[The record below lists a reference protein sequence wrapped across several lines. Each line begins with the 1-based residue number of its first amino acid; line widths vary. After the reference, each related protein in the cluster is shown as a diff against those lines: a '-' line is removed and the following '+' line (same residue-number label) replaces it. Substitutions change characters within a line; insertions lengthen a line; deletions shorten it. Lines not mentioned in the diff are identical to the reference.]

1 MEKVGPKIEK
11 QATRMRMPIPVD
23 ETLAVTLRYLA
34 TGESFESL
42 MYQFRIH
49 RMTIPLFVP
58 KVCQAMYET
67 LKEEYLNVPNTKEQW
82 LELANGTYEKWRF
95 PNAYEAIDSKHIAL
109 FHPRDIALEFYNY
122 KGFYSLVL
130 MATVD
135 YNYKFV
141 YVDVGCQGR
150 ISVGG
155 VFRNTS
161 FCKALENGQLN
172 LPDPAPLS
180 RNRDW
185 NWEQDSTPVPFVF
198 IGDDAFPL
206 TTCCMKPYSQRNLTD
221 EQIIFNFRASHYRR
235 VPEISFGILASRFRL
250 FLSRCHLFPENAK
263 CAVLAAVCLHNMLR
277 EKSADTY
284 MPAGYVDVEVEGGDI
299 VPGAWRH
306 EFDTTLLKPL
316 VFDKKMC
323 SSQKTCWGY

>member
-11 QATRMRMPIPVD
+11 QATRMRMPVPVD

-161 FCKALENGQLN
+161 LCKALENG
-172 LPDPAPLS
+172 
-180 RNRDW
+180 
-185 NWEQDSTPVPFVF
+185 
-198 IGDDAFPL
+198 
-206 TTCCMKPYSQRNLTD
+206 
-221 EQIIFNFRASHYRR
+221 
-235 VPEISFGILASRFRL
+235 
-250 FLSRCHLFPENAK
+250 
-263 CAVLAAVCLHNMLR
+263 
-277 EKSADTY
+277 
-284 MPAGYVDVEVEGGDI
+284 
-299 VPGAWRH
+299 
-306 EFDTTLLKPL
+306 
-316 VFDKKMC
+316 
-323 SSQKTCWGY
+323 